1 MANTTRQSNL
11 FAAEDWTK
19 IYETFKE
26 IDFQSYD
33 FQTIRKSMVD
43 YLRNFYPEDFNDFIE
58 SSEYIALIDLIA
70 YIAQSLSFR
79 ADLNARENF
88 LETAERRDSILR
100 LAKMLNYFP
109 KRTQIARGLLKVDS
123 VETTEAMFDSN
134 GNSLQ
139 NTEIFWG
146 DETNPDF
153 LEQFTTIMN
162 AAMVKTQQY
171 GNPALR
177 STIGGITIEEYNLS
191 IIPNTIP
198 IYDFNADIN
207 GNDFSFEVVNGTY
220 SGTNFLYEAP
230 PTPKS
235 TVNIIYRNDA
245 QGYNSVNTGFFFYF
259 KQGNLQSIDFNL
271 TESLPNRVVEIDV
284 NSIDNNDV
292 WLYRVDSAGNDTTL
306 WTKVPA
312 VSGTN
317 VIFNSLSKNIKTLFS
332 VNSRGADQI
341 GLVFGDGIFTDIP
354 VGNFRCYFRTGNG
367 FTYKISPADM
377 NDVQITIPY
386 VSHSGQVET
395 FTANISLKQT
405 VSNASARE
413 NLNDVKTKAQQQ
425 YYTQARMITGEDY
438 QIYPFTNFN
447 NIVKAKAIN
456 RTSSGISRYLD
467 VRDTTGKYSST
478 NIVAEDGIF
487 YREELIKTFNF
498 TFVTSSDVSNVLA
511 KNVEPVIQNKESLH
525 FYYKNYPFIDVSNL
539 SITWNNTTKGA
550 GVCTGYF
557 KNALLNPQSISAY
570 TSSNLKYAKELCLI
584 KFTAPIDYVFDVN
597 NNLITGTSGT
607 LNTKNYV
614 WASINKIVD
623 DGTNAGVG
631 NLDDGIGPVTLSEVI
646 PNGAILTKI
655 IAPWNTNL
663 TNTIRTSVISNIADY
678 KTFGLRYDY
687 DTQAWTIITAL
698 NLNQAE
704 TFALTYAGNVDSL
717 NRDNSWTFLFTNDG
731 STYTVKYRS
740 TAYIFESLLETR
752 FYFDKDLKI
761 FDPRSGKTIKDK
773 INILKINSLPDSNTS
788 LSQDYIMHVDDK
800 VIETDGY
807 TLSEKIKVTFPDT
820 DADGVVDDPEV
831 FDVVVSPVVNAASKI
846 VFYKSY
852 LDNSGYTRYQPV
864 ASTTV
869 ETLYTNLIDINAA
882 KAAYS
887 NGQIFYASETKKF
900 YILSIDSSNQKVI
913 AETTDYL
920 TKIGR
925 DKLLFQYTHNS
936 PNNRRIDPSPS
947 NIIDLFLLTSTYDT
961 DYRNWV
967 TDITNTV
974 SKPTK
979 PTTTELRDNFG
990 SLEQVKS
997 VSDTLIFN
1005 SVSYRSLF
1013 GDKADEE
1020 LQATFKVVKNKSTLI
1035 SDNEIKEK
1043 VITTINNYFALGNW
1057 DFGDTFYFSELS
1069 AFLHTTLAPNV
1080 LSIIIVPRSATSSFG
1095 SLFQI
1100 QSLRDEIFINAATV
1114 NDVEI
1119 IDVITAAQ
1127 LRASGNVVNL
1137 ASDQIIT
1144 ESVTAD
1150 LPASI
1155 VTTTLNTITSTTTS
1169 VKTTGSGG
1177 YSY

>member
-11 FAAEDWTK
+11 FATEDWTK
-19 IYETFKE
+19 IYETFRD

-123 VETTEAMFDSN
+123 VETTEAVVDSN

-146 DETNPDF
+146 DETNSDF
-153 LEQFTTIMN
+153 LEQFTTIIN

-177 STIGGITIEEYNLS
+177 SVIGGITIEEYNLS
-191 IIPNTIP
+191 IIPNTLP
-198 IYDFNADIN
+198 IYDFGADIN
-207 GNDFSFEVVNGTY
+207 GNDFLFEVVNGTY
-220 SGTNFLYEAP
+220 SGTNFLYEVP

-235 TVNIIYRNDA
+235 TVNTIYKNDA

-259 KQGNLQSIDFNL
+259 KQGNLQSIDFSL

-292 WLYRVDSAGNDTTL
+292 WLYSVDSTGADTTL

-312 VSGTN
+312 ISGTN

-332 VNSRGADQI
+332 VNSKAADQI
-341 GLVFGDGIFTDIP
+341 GLVFGDGIFADIP
-354 VGNFRCYFRTGNG
+354 VGHFRCYFRTGNG
-367 FTYKISPADM
+367 FTYKISPRDM

-395 FTANISLKQT
+395 LTANISLKQT

-425 YYTQARMITGEDY
+425 YYTQARMVTGEDY
-438 QIYPFTNFN
+438 QIYPFTSFN
-447 NIVKAKAIN
+447 NIVKAKAVN

-487 YREELIKTFNF
+487 YRDELIKTFNF
-498 TFVTSSDVSNVLA
+498 TFITSSDISNVLA
-511 KNVEPVIQNKESLH
+511 KNVESTIQNKESLH
-525 FYYKNYPFIDVSNL
+525 FYYKNYPFIDVSVL
-539 SITWNNTTKGA
+539 SITWNNTTKGT
-550 GVCTGYF
+550 GISTGYF
-557 KNALLNPQSISAY
+557 KNMALNPQSLGAF
-570 TSSNLKYAKELCLI
+570 TSSNMKYAKELCLL
-584 KFTAPIDYVFDVN
+584 KFIAPAGYIFDVN
-597 NNLITGTSGT
+597 NNLVIGTSGT
-607 LNTKNYV
+607 LNSKDYI
-614 WASINKIVD
+614 WAGINKIVD
-623 DGTNAGVG
+623 DGTNQGLG
-631 NLDDGIGPVTLSEVI
+631 NLDDGAGPVILSEVI
-646 PNGAILTKI
+646 PAGAILTKI
-655 IAPWNTNL
+655 IAPWNPNM
-663 TNTIRTSVISNIADY
+663 TNTIRTSIISNITDY

-687 DTQAWTIITAL
+687 DTQTWTIITAL
-698 NLNQAE
+698 NVNQAE

-717 NRDNSWTFLFTNDG
+717 NRDNSWFFLFTNDG

-752 FYFDKDLKI
+752 FYFDKTLKI
-761 FDPRSGKTIKDK
+761 FDPRLGKTIRDK
-773 INILKINSLPDSNTS
+773 INMLKINSLPDSS
-788 LSQDYIMHVDDK
+788 IALGHDYIMHIDDR
-800 VIETDGY
+800 VIESDGY

-820 DADGVVDDPEV
+820 DADGIVDNPEV
-831 FDVVVSPVVNAASKI
+831 FDVVVSPAVNTTTKI

-852 LDNSGYTRYQPV
+852 LDNSGYTRYLPI
-864 ASTTV
+864 ASTDV

-887 NGQIFYASETKKF
+887 NGQIFYASETEKF
-900 YILSIDSSNQKVI
+900 YILSIDSKNQKAI
-913 AETTDYL
+913 TETADYL

-925 DKLLFQYTHNS
+925 DNLIFQYTHNS

-947 NIIDLFLLTSTYDT
+947 NIIDLFLLVSTYNT

-974 SKPTK
+974 SKPVK

-1005 SVSYRSLF
+1005 SVSYRPLF

-1020 LQATFKVVKNKSTLI
+1020 LQATFKIVKNQSTLV
-1035 SDNEIKEK
+1035 SDNEVKEK
-1043 VITTINNYFALGNW
+1043 VITTINNYFALENW

-1069 AFLHTTLAPNV
+1069 AFLHAALSPDV

-1100 QSLRDEIFINAATV
+1100 QSLRDEIFISSATV

-1127 LRASGNVVNL
+1127 IRASGNVVNL
-1137 ASDQIIT
+1137 SSDQLTT
-1144 ESVTAD
+1144 ESVTAG
-1150 LPASI
+1150 LSAST
-1155 VTTTLNTITSTTTS
+1155 VATTS
-1169 VKTTGSGG
+1169 NTTAIKTTSSGG

>member
-11 FAAEDWTK
+11 FATEDWTK

-58 SSEYIALIDLIA
+58 SSEYVALIDLIA

-79 ADLNARENF
+79 TDLNARENF

-109 KRTQIARGLLKVDS
+109 KRTQIARGLLKIDS
-123 VETTEAMFDSN
+123 VETTEAIVDSN

-146 DETNPDF
+146 DETNTDF

-177 STIGGITIEEYNLS
+177 SVIAGITTEEYNLS

-198 IYDFNADIN
+198 VYDFSADIN
-207 GNDFSFEVVNGTY
+207 GNDFSFEVVDGTY
-220 SGTNFLYEAP
+220 SGTNFLYEVP
-230 PTPKS
+230 PAPKS
-235 TVNIIYRNDA
+235 TVNTIYRNDA

-259 KQGNLQSIDFNL
+259 KQGNLQSIDFSL

-292 WLYRVDSAGNDTTL
+292 WLYTLDSTGVETTL

-341 GLVFGDGIFTDIP
+341 GLVFGDGIFADIP
-354 VGNFRCYFRTGNG
+354 TGNFRCYFRTGNG

-377 NDVQITIPY
+377 NDVQITVPY

-395 FTANISLKQT
+395 LTANISLKQT

-425 YYTQARMITGEDY
+425 YYTQARMVTGEDY
-438 QIYPFTNFN
+438 QIYPFTSFN
-447 NIVKAKAIN
+447 NIVKAKAVN

-487 YREELIKTFNF
+487 YRDELIKTFNF
-498 TFVTSSDVSNVLA
+498 TFITSSDVSNVLA
-511 KNVEPVIQNKESLH
+511 KNVEPIIQNKESLH
-525 FYYKNYPFIDVSNL
+525 FYYKNYPFVDVSVL
-539 SITWNNTTKGA
+539 GITWNNTTKGT
-550 GVCTGYF
+550 GISTGYF
-557 KNALLNPQSISAY
+557 KNAALNPQSIGAF
-570 TSSNLKYAKELCLI
+570 TSSNMKYAKELCLL
-584 KFTAPIDYVFDVN
+584 KFIAPAGYVFDVN
-597 NNLITGTSGT
+597 NNLVVGTSGM
-607 LNTKNYV
+607 LNSKDYV
-614 WASINKIVD
+614 WAGINKIVD
-623 DGTNAGVG
+623 DGTNQGLG
-631 NLDDGIGPVTLSEVI
+631 NLDDGTGPVTLSEVI
-646 PNGAILTKI
+646 PSGAILTKI
-655 IAPWNTNL
+655 IAPWNTSM
-663 TNTIRTSVISNIADY
+663 TSAIRTSVISNIADY

-698 NLNQAE
+698 NLDQAE
-704 TFALTYAGNVDSL
+704 TFALTYAGNIDSL
-717 NRDNSWTFLFTNDG
+717 NRDNSWFFLFTNDG

-740 TAYIFESLLETR
+740 ITYIFESLLETR
-752 FYFDKDLKI
+752 FYFDKTLKI
-761 FDPRSGKTIKDK
+761 FDPRLGKTIKDK
-773 INILKINSLPDSNTS
+773 ISMLKINSLPDSSTA
-788 LSQDYIMHVDDK
+788 LGHDHIMHVDDR
-800 VIETDGY
+800 VIESDGY

-820 DADGVVDDPEV
+820 DADSIVDNPEV
-831 FDVVVSPVVNAASKI
+831 FDVVVSPDVNAAAKI

-852 LDNSGYTRYQPV
+852 LDNTGYTRYLPI
-864 ASTTV
+864 ASTDV

-887 NGQIFYASETKKF
+887 NGQIFYASETEKF

-913 AETTDYL
+913 TETIDYL

-925 DKLLFQYTHNS
+925 DSLIFQYTHNS

-947 NIIDLFLLTSTYDT
+947 NIIDLFLLVSTYDT

-974 SKPTK
+974 SKPAK
-979 PTTTELRDNFG
+979 PTTTELRDSFG

-997 VSDTLIFN
+997 VSDTIIFN
-1005 SVSYRSLF
+1005 SVSYRPLF

-1020 LQATFKVVKNKSTLI
+1020 LQATFKIVKNQSTLV
-1035 SDNEIKEK
+1035 SDNEVKEK

-1069 AFLHTTLAPNV
+1069 AFLHAALAPDV

-1100 QSLRDEIFINAATV
+1100 QSQRDEIFISAATV

-1127 LRASGNVVNL
+1127 LRASGDVVNL
-1137 ASDQIIT
+1137 TSDQLIT
-1144 ESVTAD
+1144 ESATAGSA
-1150 LPASI
+1150 AST
-1155 VTTTLNTITSTTTS
+1155 VTTTSNTTLATTTAI
-1169 VKTTGSGG
+1169 KTTSSGG